1 MDPWVPQPM
10 DTYPE
15 RLERGR
21 DLRETVRAGK
31 EKPGASGKEQI
42 KEFLCLRVLQQI
54 PPSEPRS

>member
-1 MDPWVPQPM
+1 M